1 MSMSVNWTLNFPE
14 VSFHAARVMVSD
26 EDGTQTNPGWD
37 PAEDLK
43 QHLAQWAPDAGQFE
57 GENERIVRRRDAG
70 RQTILERLTFEEK
83 ETAEVYDDDGNI
95 TLHRVWQLELLP
107 EDGFDGPALKHANG
121 VEFRLDR
128 TGRNELYVSRMNA
141 INFLY
146 DWLLTLDPRG
156 RWGNAWVLTQN
167 GVTEYDESVLSV
179 AAFHDGVLRDHY
191 FGGSLLTSEGTETT
205 RAGLEEWI
213 SPKV

>member
-1 MSMSVNWTLNFPE
+1 M
-14 VSFHAARVMVSD
+14 
-26 EDGTQTNPGWD
+26 
-37 PAEDLK
+37 
-43 QHLAQWAPDAGQFE
+43 
-57 GENERIVRRRDAG
+57 
-70 RQTILERLTFEEK
+70 TFEEK
-83 ETAEVYDDDGNI
+83 DAAEVYDDEGNI

-107 EDGFDGPALKHANG
+107 ADGFNGPALKHADG
-121 VEFRLDR
+121 EEFRLDR
-128 TGRNELYVSRMNA
+128 TGRNELYVHRMNP

-156 RWGNAWVLTQN
+156 RWGNAYILSQH

-191 FGGSLLTSEGTETT
+191 LGGSLLTSEGADTT
-205 RAGLEEWI
+205 REGLAEWI